1 MHPVTQAILAVGVL
15 ALVGMGGYA
24 LAVGI
29 PEKHREPTAME
40 RLQATMDEADE
51 VLCRAKLSR
60 PLSAY
65 TEAGKREWRKC
76 ARDYDL

>member
-24 LAVGI
+24 LAFGL
-29 PEKHREPTAME
+29 PEQHREPTAME
-40 RLQATMDEADE
+40 RLDKSMEKADK

-65 TEAGKREWRKC
+65 TEAGQREWMRC
-76 ARDYDL
+76 ARDYD